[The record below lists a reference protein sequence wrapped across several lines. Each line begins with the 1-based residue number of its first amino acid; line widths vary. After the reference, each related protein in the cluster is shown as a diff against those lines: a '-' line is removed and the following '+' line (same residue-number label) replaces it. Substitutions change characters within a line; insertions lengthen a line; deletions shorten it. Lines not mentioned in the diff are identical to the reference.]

1 MSIDRI
7 QRVNQL
13 VKQEVA
19 ESLFRIFNDP
29 GADIAAVTV
38 TRVETSTNLRNAHVY
53 VSILGDDA
61 KQTRLLNLLKRH
73 RTEVQASIA
82 KNVVLKYT
90 PHVHFEL
97 DRSIKQGDHVLDI
110 IAKLEHDEEKNV
122 DG

>member
-1 MSIDRI
+1 M
-7 QRVNQL
+7 
-13 VKQEVA
+13 KQEVA